1 MSLTRDSISA
11 RIGPFRKTKGFARDG
26 PRFSDV
32 EEPAQPGLRLQAQR
46 GVAIYDK
53 QANERRESIEAMKIY
68 LAGPLFSTAERDFNA
83 RLAQLLR
90 DLGHEIWLPQESEQ
104 ATMTPAQIFNED
116 VAGID
121 WAEVVV
127 ANMDGPDPD
136 SGTCWECG
144 YAYRKKP
151 IVVFRTDFRVGYEF
165 RPDPPA
171 ENDEQAPYNLM
182 LTESATIRLDLASSS
197 IAEVASRIN
206 EALATLSVAGSS
218 RAQKA

>member
-1 MSLTRDSISA
+1 MLA
-11 RIGPFRKTKGFARDG
+11 ACLPL
-26 PRFSDV
+26 
-32 EEPAQPGLRLQAQR
+32 PAGRGAAICGTQDDQR
-46 GVAIYDK
+46 CEA
-53 QANERRESIEAMKIY
+53 IEAMKIY

-104 ATMTPAQIFNED
+104 ATMTPAQIFKED

-151 IVVFRTDFRVGYEF
+151 IIVFRTDFRVGYEM
-165 RPDPPA
+165 RPHPP
-171 ENDEQAPYNLM
+171 EQNDEQAPYNLM
-182 LTESATIRLDLASSS
+182 LTESATIRLDLASRS
-197 IAEVASRIN
+197 IAEVADRIN
-206 EALATLSVAGSS
+206 QALATLSVTRSS
-218 RAQKA
+218 AVQKT

>member
-1 MSLTRDSISA
+1 
-11 RIGPFRKTKGFARDG
+11 
-26 PRFSDV
+26 
-32 EEPAQPGLRLQAQR
+32 
-46 GVAIYDK
+46 
-53 QANERRESIEAMKIY
+53 MKIY

-104 ATMTPAQIFNED
+104 ATMTPARIFEED

-151 IVVFRTDFRVGYEF
+151 VVVFRTDFRVGYEA
-165 RPDPPA
+165 RPAPSPTRPGA

-182 LTESATIRLDLASSS
+182 LTESASIRLDLAFSS
-197 IAEVASRIN
+197 IDEVARRIS
-206 EALATLSVAGSS
+206 EALAMLLAGGSGVPQRS
-218 RAQKA
+218 PA